1 MLVRLSAELLSAST
15 LDATPEQSIHD
26 PDLTCRQ
33 YYLPLS
39 LRALVYNRFYPLTG
53 TGFDCTAAVENKAVF
68 YSTFMES

>member
-39 LRALVYNRFYPLTG
+39 LRALVYPLTG